1 MAYGMLYDFLFGQSH
16 EAYNYFGAHFTKING
31 EDGVMFRV
39 YAPMAKEVS
48 VIGDFN
54 SWDPRIHV
62 MSKVEDSG
70 VFEVFVPGVSQYQS
84 YKYHILGCNNVYFDK
99 ADPFAFFPNISR
111 EVVRGLSTSTD
122 SSGTIRIF

>member
-84 YKYHILGCNNVYFDK
+84 YLYD
-99 ADPFAFFPNISR
+99 
-111 EVVRGLSTSTD
+111 
-122 SSGTIRIF
+122 